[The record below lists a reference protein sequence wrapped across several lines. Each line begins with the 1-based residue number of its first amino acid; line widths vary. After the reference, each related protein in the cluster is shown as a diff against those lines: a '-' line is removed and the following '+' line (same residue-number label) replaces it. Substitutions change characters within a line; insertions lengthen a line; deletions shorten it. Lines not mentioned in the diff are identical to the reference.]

1 MMIAHGQ
8 LFVALAAGILAG
20 FVFLLAGRWLMR
32 RERADNGELAQEP
45 MLQPRPV
52 QTQDNLSPEALAFI
66 KALRSPEQAP
76 PKPSI
81 DPKWA
86 VDIWD
91 DRQSPDGARG
101 LPH

>member
-1 MMIAHGQ
+1 MIAHGQ
-8 LFVALAAGILAG
+8 LLIALAAGTLAG
-20 FVFLLAGRWLMR
+20 FVFFLAGRWLMG
-32 RERADNGELAQEP
+32 RERADDRELAEEP
-45 MLQPRPV
+45 ALQPPPAV
-52 QTQDNLSPEALAFI
+52 SQDNLSPEALAFI
-66 KALRSPEQAP
+66 KALQSPEQEAP

-81 DPKWA
+81 DPIWA